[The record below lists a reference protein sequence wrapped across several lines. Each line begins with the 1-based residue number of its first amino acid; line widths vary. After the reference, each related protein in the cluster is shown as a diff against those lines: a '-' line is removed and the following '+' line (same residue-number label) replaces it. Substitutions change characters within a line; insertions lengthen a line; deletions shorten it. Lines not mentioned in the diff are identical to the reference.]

1 MISIVI
7 PTFNEKE
14 NLEELLRRIDSTL
27 RGLDYEVIIVDDNS
41 PDGTAEE
48 ALKLSDRYPVRV
60 MLRTERLGLSSAVL
74 DGIKMAR
81 GDIICVMDADL
92 QHPPELLKELYERV
106 LENEI
111 VIASRY
117 VKGGS
122 VEGWS
127 FLRRLISRASI
138 LLARLLIPKVRGIR
152 DTSSGYF
159 MLRKGCLNPEVN
171 PRGFKIL
178 LEILAKTECTR
189 IYEVPYS
196 FGLRRHGE
204 SKLGLGTMINYAIQL
219 LELSSPFV
227 RFSIIGA
234 LGTLVNLLS
243 LYAMRYFLGLEHELA
258 SIIAIEISLLNNFI
272 LNDIWTFRK
281 RRRGGIISSL
291 LNYHL
296 ANFMGIITQFSI
308 SMSLYRFFGIESIL
322 SQFIGIIV
330 GFIVN
335 YSLSKRVVWW

>member
-14 NLEELLRRIDSTL
+14 NLEELLRRIDSSL
-27 RGLDYEVIIVDDNS
+27 RGIDYEVVIVDDNS

-48 ALKLSDRYPVRV
+48 ALKLSERYPVRV
-60 MLRTERLGLSSAVL
+60 MLRAERSGLSSAVL
-74 DGIKMAR
+74 DGMKMAR

-92 QHPPELLKELYERV
+92 QHPPELLKELYERI
-106 LENEI
+106 LEGDI

-159 MLRKGCLNPEVN
+159 MIKRECLDPEIN

-196 FGLRRHGE
+196 FGLRKHGE
-204 SKLGLGTMINYAIQL
+204 SKLGLSTIINYLLQL
-219 LELSSPFV
+219 LELSPFIK
-227 RFSIIGA
+227 FSIIGA

-243 LYAMRYFLGLEHELA
+243 LYAMRYLIGLEHELA
-258 SIIAIEISLLNNFI
+258 SIIAIEISLLNNFT

-281 RRRGGIISSL
+281 RRRGSLISSL

-296 ANFMGIITQFSI
+296 ANLIGITTQFLV
-308 SMSLYRFFGIESIL
+308 SMSLHRFIGVESIL
-322 SQFIGIIV
+322 SQFIGIIM

-335 YSLSKRVVWW
+335 YSLSRRIVWW

>member
-1 MISIVI
+1 LISIVI

-14 NLEELLRRIDSTL
+14 NLEELLRRIDSSL
-27 RGLDYEVIIVDDNS
+27 RGIDYEVVIVDDNS

-48 ALKLSDRYPVRV
+48 ALKLSERYPVRV
-60 MLRTERLGLSSAVL
+60 MLRAERSGLSSAVL
-74 DGIKMAR
+74 DGMKMAR

-92 QHPPELLKELYERV
+92 QHPPELLKELYERI
-106 LENEI
+106 LEGDI

-159 MLRKGCLNPEVN
+159 MIKRECLDPEIN

-196 FGLRRHGE
+196 FGLRKHGE
-204 SKLGLGTMINYAIQL
+204 SKLGLSTMINYLLQL
-219 LELSSPFV
+219 LELSPFIK
-227 RFSIIGA
+227 FSIIGA

-243 LYAMRYFLGLEHELA
+243 LYAMRYLIGFEHELA
-258 SIIAIEISLLNNFI
+258 SIIAIEISLLNNFT

-281 RRRGGIISSL
+281 RRRGSLISSL

-296 ANFMGIITQFSI
+296 ANLIGITTQFLV
-308 SMSLYRFFGIESIL
+308 SMSLHRFIGVESIL
-322 SQFIGIIV
+322 SQFIGIIM

-335 YSLSKRVVWW
+335 YSLSRRIVWW

>member
-27 RGLDYEVIIVDDNS
+27 RGLNYEVIIVDDNS

-60 MLRTERLGLSSAVL
+60 MLRAERLGLSSAVL

-92 QHPPELLKELYERV
+92 QHPPELLKELYERI

-127 FLRRLISRASI
+127 LLRRLISRSSI

-159 MLRKGCLNPEVN
+159 MLRRECINPEVN

-204 SKLGLGTMINYAIQL
+204 SKLGLGTIMNYALQL
-219 LELSSPFV
+219 LGLSSPFI

-243 LYAMRYFLGLEHELA
+243 LYVMRYFLGLEHELA

-281 RRRGGIISSL
+281 RRRGSIISSL

-296 ANFMGIITQFSI
+296 ANLLGIMTQFSI
-308 SMSLYRFFGIESIL
+308 SMSLYRFFGMESIL

-335 YSLSKRVVWW
+335 YSLSRRIVWW

>member
-14 NLEELLRRIDSTL
+14 NLEELLRRVDSSL
-27 RGLDYEVIIVDDNS
+27 RGIDYEVVIVDDNS

-48 ALKLSDRYPVRV
+48 ALKLSERYPVRV
-60 MLRTERLGLSSAVL
+60 MLRAERSGLSSAVL
-74 DGIKMAR
+74 DGMKMAR

-92 QHPPELLKELYERV
+92 QHPPELLKELYERI
-106 LENEI
+106 LEGDI

-159 MLRKGCLNPEVN
+159 MIKRECLDPEIN

-196 FGLRRHGE
+196 FGLRKHGE
-204 SKLGLGTMINYAIQL
+204 SKLGLSTMINYLLQL
-219 LELSSPFV
+219 LELSPFIK
-227 RFSIIGA
+227 FSIIGA

-243 LYAMRYFLGLEHELA
+243 LYAMRYLIGLEHELA
-258 SIIAIEISLLNNFI
+258 SIIAIEISLLNNFT

-281 RRRGGIISSL
+281 RRRGSLISSL

-296 ANFMGIITQFSI
+296 ANLIGITTQFLV
-308 SMSLYRFFGIESIL
+308 SMSLHRFIGVESIL
-322 SQFIGIIV
+322 SQFIGIIM

-335 YSLSKRVVWW
+335 YSLSRRIVWW

>member
-1 MISIVI
+1 LISIVI

-14 NLEELLRRIDSTL
+14 NLKELLRRIDSSL
-27 RGLDYEVIIVDDNS
+27 SGIEYEVIIVDDNS

-48 ALKLSDRYPVRV
+48 ALKLSERYPVRV
-60 MLRTERLGLSSAVL
+60 MLRAEKLGLSSAVL
-74 DGIKMAR
+74 DGMKMAR
-81 GDIICVMDADL
+81 GEVICVMDADL
-92 QHPPELLKELYERV
+92 QHPPELLRELYERI

-127 FLRRLISRASI
+127 PLRKFISRASI
-138 LLARLLIPKVRGIR
+138 LLARLLIPKVRRIR

-159 MLRKGCLNPEVN
+159 MIRRECIDPELN

-196 FGLRRHGE
+196 FGLRRSGE
-204 SKLGLGTMINYAIQL
+204 SKLGLGTMINYALQL
-219 LELSSPFV
+219 LELSSPFI

-243 LYAMRYFLGLEHELA
+243 LYVMRYLIGFEHELA
-258 SIIAIEISLLNNFI
+258 SIIAIEISLLNNFT

-281 RRRGGIISSL
+281 RRRGSFLSSL
-291 LNYHL
+291 LNYHI
-296 ANFMGIITQFSI
+296 ANLLGIITQFSV
-308 SMSLYRFFGIESIL
+308 SMSLYRFIGVESIL

-335 YSLSKRVVWW
+335 YSLSKRIVWW

>member
-1 MISIVI
+1 LISIVI

-14 NLEELLRRIDSTL
+14 NLEELLRRVDSSL
-27 RGLDYEVIIVDDNS
+27 RGIDYEVVIVDDNS

-48 ALKLSDRYPVRV
+48 ALKLSERYPVRV
-60 MLRTERLGLSSAVL
+60 MLRAERSGLSSAVL
-74 DGIKMAR
+74 DGMKMAR

-92 QHPPELLKELYERV
+92 QHPPELLKELYERI
-106 LENEI
+106 LEGDI

-159 MLRKGCLNPEVN
+159 MIKRECLDPEIN

-196 FGLRRHGE
+196 FGLRKHGE
-204 SKLGLGTMINYAIQL
+204 SKLGLSTMINYLLQL
-219 LELSSPFV
+219 LELSPFIK
-227 RFSIIGA
+227 FSIIGA

-243 LYAMRYFLGLEHELA
+243 LYAMRYLIGLEHELA
-258 SIIAIEISLLNNFI
+258 SIIAIEISLLNNFT

-281 RRRGGIISSL
+281 RRRGSLISSL

-296 ANFMGIITQFSI
+296 ANLIGITTQFLV
-308 SMSLYRFFGIESIL
+308 SMSLHRFIGVESIL
-322 SQFIGIIV
+322 SQFIGIIM

-335 YSLSKRVVWW
+335 YSLSRRIVWW

>member
-14 NLEELLRRIDSTL
+14 NLEELLRRIDSSL
-27 RGLDYEVIIVDDNS
+27 RGIDYEVVIVDDNS

-48 ALKLSDRYPVRV
+48 ALKLSERYPVRV
-60 MLRTERLGLSSAVL
+60 MLRAERSGLSSAVL
-74 DGIKMAR
+74 DGMKMAR

-92 QHPPELLKELYERV
+92 QHPPELLKELYERI
-106 LENEI
+106 LEGDI

-159 MLRKGCLNPEVN
+159 MIKRECLDPEIN

-196 FGLRRHGE
+196 FGLRKHGE
-204 SKLGLGTMINYAIQL
+204 SKLGLSTMINYLLQL
-219 LELSSPFV
+219 LELSPFIK
-227 RFSIIGA
+227 FSIIGA

-243 LYAMRYFLGLEHELA
+243 LYAMRYLIGLEHELA
-258 SIIAIEISLLNNFI
+258 SIIAIEISLLNNFT

-281 RRRGGIISSL
+281 RRRGSLISSL

-296 ANFMGIITQFSI
+296 ANLIGITTQFLV
-308 SMSLYRFFGIESIL
+308 SMSLHRFIGVESIL
-322 SQFIGIIV
+322 SQFIGIIM

-335 YSLSKRVVWW
+335 YSLSRRIVWW